1 MENLEAVYPTVLAF
15 EDPERSVLSTKRTV
29 FLKPQTGTTA
39 VGSTSSI
46 IQFRLPNTGVMSSC
60 YLRGKIKCGTI
71 TAGSDATNSF
81 SVGKA
86 VLDPFAPSASWM
98 KRLVVKSSDG
108 TELTNVNQYH
118 RYCSV
123 MNRLKN
129 DEGWSDNQGG
139 ILEGTPYDDGEAQ
152 IAVCKVAALSGD
164 AAAAGATNVDLNKNA
179 FYNAKRLAGA
189 MTTGSYRE
197 FVHEFETGIL
207 DQKKL
212 GSSFVLP
219 LGLMGSGM
227 TVDIHCAAIGEV
239 LRVAPS
245 TAADYLTGSGLD
257 IHPASAGDVA
267 GYDLEDLELVCNLTF
282 YPPEL
287 MSSLAEKVCGG
298 LKIAYDSVR
307 QQQNAVAQ
315 EDNTVILNTHARSVK
330 SIIAGVRNSGDA
342 GNIRREEGEYYK
354 RPTAGGASVKSVQW
368 NIGNENAPSNPVNFG
383 PTSYKLLT
391 ESMKAIYGD
400 EFKMGN
406 QIGSQDYHKSHRA
419 DSAAAGGGGCGSRV
433 GSALFGINLQSHP
446 EMPNVLSGKS
456 ASAGSISLSC
466 NVSFTGS
473 SDAANHLET
482 FVITDTVLEIL
493 ADGGALVSK

>member
-1 MENLEAVYPTVLAF
+1 MENLDAVYPPSLMF
-15 EDPERSVLSTKRTV
+15 DPPERAVLSTKRTV
-29 FLKPQTGTTA
+29 FIKPQTGTTA

-71 TAGSDATNSF
+71 TAGSDSGNSF
-81 SVGKA
+81 SVSKA
-86 VLDPFAPSASWM
+86 VLDPFAPSSSWI
-98 KRLVVKSSDG
+98 KRLVIKSSDG
-108 TELTNVNQYH
+108 TELSNVNQYH
-118 RYCSV
+118 RYTSV
-123 MNRLKN
+123 MARLKN
-129 DEGWSDNQGG
+129 DEGWSENQGS

-152 IAVCKVAALSGD
+152 LNTCKVAALDG
-164 AAAAGATNVDLNKNA
+164 AAENAGLTRVDFQPNA
-179 FYNAKRLAGA
+179 VYNAKRMAGG
-189 MTTGSYRE
+189 MTTGSIRE
-197 FVHEFETGIL
+197 FVHDFETGIL
-207 DQKKL
+207 DAKKL

-227 TVDIHCAAIGEV
+227 TVDIHCAAVAEV
-239 LRVAPS
+239 FRVA
-245 TAADYLTGSGLD
+245 TGTVADKLAGSNLD
-257 IHPASAGDVA
+257 LHPATGGDVA

-287 MSSLAEKVCGG
+287 MSGLAAKVCGG
-298 LKIAYDSVR
+298 LKISYDSVR

-330 SIIAGVRNSGDA
+330 AIIAGVRNSGDA
-342 GNIRREEGEYYK
+342 NIRREEGEYYEK
-354 RPTAGGASVKSVQW
+354 PTAGGSSVKSVQW
-368 NIGNENAPSNPVNFG
+368 NIGNENAPSNPVSFG

-391 ESMKAIYGD
+391 ESMKSIYGD

-406 QIGSQDYHKSHRA
+406 QIGFQDYHKARKA
-419 DSAAAGGGGCGSRV
+419 DAADVAGAGGAGSRV

-446 EMPNVLSGKS
+446 EMPSVLSGKS